1 MLFARH
7 DCLYCI
13 QDKWILQQPFSS
25 SFITFICILHYIRI
39 ISLSLVKIRSSQS
52 PVHGSK
58 IFMISPLFAILDT
71 QGKNPDH
78 STWRGRN
85 KPCWRLD
92 RAPDWSTLQRQ
103 FPSLPM
109 LFHLQSSFRFQ
120 SFEQPLQIVILQ
132 GKCPMWGF
140 WRRQK
145 VNQIYRIN
153 KLSAEPH
160 LRRWKRKRKSCRAVF
175 PTVWRQGAWM
185 FDSAQSGSNLW
196 LFASLAASGFLLLCA
211 IFRWNPGQFSMQVP
225 DTRELGQFEIL
236 STKFRF
242 GSEAMLRGGII
253 GYPPRKFTKCIL
265 LFHRRCAAGAM
276 CIMDRKRNANRLID
290 KWTAERLRL
299 LQHIQP
305 CVVFRKGLTGS
316 NFHP

>member
-1 MLFARH
+1 MSLVIRQGPSKLSSARAPSITQVLWSRTPDPNWKGTLHRMAYVTTANGISFPQTSWAVATNRSLSVDEEKLIIWGWPVTRAINLSSSTRIWLFARH
-7 DCLYCI
+7 DCFYCI

-25 SFITFICILHYIRI
+25 SFITFIRILHYIRI
-39 ISLSLVKIRSSQS
+39 ISLSLVKIRSSQY

-153 KLSAEPH
+153 KLSGWTPSTTLKTETEVVPCRLPH
-160 LRRWKRKRKSCRAVF
+160 SLTPRSMD
-175 PTVWRQGAWM
+175 VW
-185 FDSAQSGSNLW
+185 
-196 LFASLAASGFLLLCA
+196 
-211 IFRWNPGQFSMQVP
+211 
-225 DTRELGQFEIL
+225 
-236 STKFRF
+236 
-242 GSEAMLRGGII
+242 
-253 GYPPRKFTKCIL
+253 
-265 LFHRRCAAGAM
+265 
-276 CIMDRKRNANRLID
+276 
-290 KWTAERLRL
+290 
-299 LQHIQP
+299 
-305 CVVFRKGLTGS
+305 
-316 NFHP
+316 